1 MLEPWLLLLMPCC
14 EDSVLR
20 LPAMAYL
27 PLVCA
32 DYEALCEVCHL
43 DCSPYL
49 VGLGSLLLVGCLVG
63 GIKFLLLAKK

>member
-1 MLEPWLLLLMPCC
+1 M
-14 EDSVLR
+14 LR